1 MKSKILLNKNILCW
15 FFCSLIISSM
25 SGCYSF
31 VGGSLPEHLITISI
45 EPVEDNSSF
54 GVPEFKDFMTNEL
67 IKQFKNDGTLK
78 IEENNA
84 TSQLTVTITNIN
96 EVISQIGQGEFE
108 KERKVQITCK
118 VTFFDNVQK
127 KIIWEK
133 DFTNYNFYNVNDG
146 FVGRNESIRTSI
158 KNNSEDIVLSVIS
171 GW

>member
-1 MKSKILLNKNILCW
+1 MKSKNLLKIYFLRW
-15 FFCSLIISSM
+15 FFCSLIISL

-31 VGGSLPEHLITISI
+31 VGGSLPEHLTTINI

-84 TSQLTVTITNIN
+84 TSQLTVIITNIS

-118 VTFFDNVQK
+118 VTFFDNVKK

-133 DFTNYNFYNVNDG
+133 EFTNYNFYNVNDG